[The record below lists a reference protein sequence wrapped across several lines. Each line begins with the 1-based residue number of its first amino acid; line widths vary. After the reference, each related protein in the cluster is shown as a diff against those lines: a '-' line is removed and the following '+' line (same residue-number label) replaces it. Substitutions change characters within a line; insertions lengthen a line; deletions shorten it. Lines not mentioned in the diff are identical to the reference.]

1 MDSPLA
7 MFRFGAT
14 VVMSAITFVV
24 LLMTLVTGSTDLLRL
39 AGLLWLFYGIILG
52 IAALLDQSLDGLPSW
67 LGSVGLTGAA
77 GGWSAIESLI
87 VRGQYEAAIDALM
100 ERAREPGLRVEATVR
115 HARLLERDLNQPDA
129 AAALLSGLPRA
140 ELSAGDDRRV
150 GLILAELYER
160 KLGDRGR
167 AAVELRRLTDREQSP
182 GQREALLRRLEQ
194 VKREQAADQAVQ

>member
-14 VVMSAITFVV
+14 VVMSAITLLV
-24 LLMTLVTGSTDLLRL
+24 LLLTLVTGSTDLLRL

-52 IAALLDQSLDGLPSW
+52 MAALLDQSLDGLPSW

-77 GGWSAIESLI
+77 GGWSAIEALI

-100 ERAREPGLRVEATVR
+100 ERAREPDQRVEATVR
-115 HARLLERDLNQPDA
+115 HARLLERDLDQPDA
-129 AAALLSGLPRA
+129 AAALLSGLSRA

-160 KLGDRGR
+160 KLGDRGL
-167 AAVELRRLTDREQSP
+167 AAVELRRLADREKSP

-194 VKREQAADQAVQ
+194 VKREQAADQAMQ